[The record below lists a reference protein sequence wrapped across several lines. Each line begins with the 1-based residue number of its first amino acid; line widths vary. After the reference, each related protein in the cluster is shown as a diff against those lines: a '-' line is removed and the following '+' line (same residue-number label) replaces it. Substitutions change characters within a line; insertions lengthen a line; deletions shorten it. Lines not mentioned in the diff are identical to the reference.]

1 MFNKNFNSNGTMC
14 QRAKGVTI
22 EGYDLSNYE
31 MLPEYKRIKGNR
43 MHYEKSNKYQA
54 VKRSISDFLW
64 AFQPVLVTADG
75 YVLDGQNR
83 LKITRELW
91 GEGINSVL
99 LVVTLPFTTESLNTY
114 KALQELQKTRVW
126 TPEDRI
132 NSLVELGNET
142 AIFVRKL
149 ADEPMDFFKS
159 GHFGIRNA
167 LVVMGINP
175 DKMDNLPS
183 VLTKEKQDEVE
194 SLFDEISTLL
204 KYGREEFGRINN
216 WLETFIKAWRRIRLG
231 MAQEGE
237 DEKGVKTII
246 SPSTL
251 NERVKEIGVDAVGRD
266 WATTARGQNA
276 FSSAKLKRWVYVLER
291 AINERYDWM
300 QEKKYSRNNNAI

>member
-1 MFNKNFNSNGTMC
+1 MFNKNFNAIGTMC
-14 QRAKGVTI
+14 QRAKGVAI
-22 EGYDLSNYE
+22 EGYDLSNCE
-31 MLPEYKRIKGNR
+31 LLPKYRRIKGNR
-43 MHYEKSNKYQA
+43 MLYELSNKYKA
-54 VKRSISDFLW
+54 LMKSITNFEW
-64 AFQPVLVTADG
+64 CFQPVFVTSDG

-83 LKITRELW
+83 LKIMRELW
-91 GEGINSVL
+91 DKGVDSVL
-99 LVVTLPFTTESLNTY
+99 LVLTLPFSADSLNIY
-114 KALQELQKTRVW
+114 KALQDVQQKMVW
-126 TPEDRI
+126 TPEDKI
-132 NSLVELGNET
+132 NSLVENGNET
-142 AIFVRKL
+142 AIFIRKL

-175 DKMDNLPS
+175 DKINGIPEVLEKDKRDEAQNLF
-183 VLTKEKQDEVE
+183 E
-194 SLFDEISTLL
+194 EIRTLL

-300 QEKKYSRNNNAI
+300 QEKKYGRKNNAI